1 MPPSARERKRERERE
16 RERERFNDKDR
27 GHDRDKEGKRGGMDM
42 DEFDY
47 LYESGGAWNRE
58 RGREGGGGGLDGG
71 DKLMVEIALERD
83 AAVEELR
90 FFESLLDSG
99 VV

>member
-1 MPPSARERKRERERE
+1 
-16 RERERFNDKDR
+16 
-27 GHDRDKEGKRGGMDM
+27 MDM

-47 LYESGGAWNRE
+47 LYESGGAWTRE